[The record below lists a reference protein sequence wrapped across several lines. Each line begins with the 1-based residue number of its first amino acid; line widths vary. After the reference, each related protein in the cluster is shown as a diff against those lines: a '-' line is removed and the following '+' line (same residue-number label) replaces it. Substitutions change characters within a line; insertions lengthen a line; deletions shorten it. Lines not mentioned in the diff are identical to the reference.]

1 MTTGEIPISRIN
13 AGDSV
18 FYDGKIQVVRGRVRV
33 SHPSRTILFTEDG
46 RSISLTDG
54 TLIERVDEGLTT
66 TRYLGPSWVC
76 GMPEKTEIST
86 LEPGDLILNPDAEIV
101 TAQLK
106 TSNGYVLISNDIVEP
121 HMPHV
126 RFHNRRDRI
135 RLIARGFSVQL
146 WAGPSAIDKIAV
158 EILAS
163 DVTLPSEIVSE
174 TGVES
179 IDSIASE
186 GDTVTFMMHNGSKT
200 DQLPTDLVIC
210 LQPIPEP
217 ELTAIHTE
225 AAVISFRCVNGHL
238 TKPEHPIEDGQRFI
252 ECPICG
258 LPASAVNQPT
268 APAPVPVPV
277 PGQSIVAKFCG
288 SCGRARKSEN
298 AFCTG
303 CGNRFSKIDTTGF
316 QA

>member
-18 FYDGKIQVVRGRVRV
+18 FYDGKIQVVRGRLRV
-33 SHPSRTILFTEDG
+33 SHPSRTILFTEEG
-46 RSISLTDG
+46 RSISLSDG
-54 TLIERVDEGLTT
+54 TLIERVNEGLTT
-66 TRYLGPSWVC
+66 TSYLGPSWVC
-76 GMPEKTEIST
+76 GMPEKTETAT
-86 LEPGDLILNPDAEIV
+86 LEPGDLTLSPDAEIV

-121 HMPHV
+121 HAPHV

-135 RLIARGFSVQL
+135 RLIAKGLKVQP
-146 WAGPSAIDKIAV
+146 WTGPSVIDKIAV

-163 DVTLPSEIVSE
+163 DVTLPAEIVSV

-179 IDSIASE
+179 VDSIVSE
-186 GDTVTFMMHNGSKT
+186 GDAVSFMMHNGSKI
-200 DQLPTDLVIC
+200 DYLPTDLVIC

-217 ELTAIHTE
+217 EPTAIHTE
-225 AAVISFRCVNGHL
+225 AVFISFRCVNGHL
-238 TKPEHPIEDGQRFI
+238 TKQEHPIEDGQRFI

-258 LPASAVNQPT
+258 LPASADNQAA
-268 APAPVPVPV
+268 APAPAPV

-288 SCGRARKSEN
+288 SCGRARKPEN